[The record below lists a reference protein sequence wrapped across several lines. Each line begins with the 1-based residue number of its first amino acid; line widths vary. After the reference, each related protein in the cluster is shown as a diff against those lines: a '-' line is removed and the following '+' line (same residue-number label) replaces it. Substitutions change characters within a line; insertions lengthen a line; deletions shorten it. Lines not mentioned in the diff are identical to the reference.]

1 MSTTIGGGEFAA
13 DAQKKSA
20 PKRMLPRSMPTIEIV
35 NQKGGSA
42 KTAVASHTIFRAVGR
57 NLRTLAIDFDKQA
70 SLTSFFNVQAGEG
83 YATSAQCFDGPIA
96 AVPVKCG
103 NYLDFLPAD
112 RALRMCSG
120 AGAEAALHA
129 AANAVARMAIVGG
142 KTLRAIA
149 EQHGWTQNAVRH
161 GTEQVWKQIVHL
173 RQSWFHHGSQVTAE
187 TPPGWIQMA
196 VPAELVDAFRSQI
209 EQWKSTS
216 AATPDAAPVRKR
228 TRAAR

>member
-1 MSTTIGGGEFAA
+1 
-13 DAQKKSA
+13 
-20 PKRMLPRSMPTIEIV
+20 MLPRRMPTIEIV

-57 NLRTLAIDFDKQA
+57 NMRTLAIDFDKQA

-129 AANAVARMAIVGG
+129 AANGG
-142 KTLRAIA
+142 GAHGDRRRQDAACDSGAAWMDA
-149 EQHGWTQNAVRH
+149 ERRSARH
-161 GTEQVWKQIVHL
+161 GTGLE
-173 RQSWFHHGSQVTAE
+173 A
-187 TPPGWIQMA
+187 
-196 VPAELVDAFRSQI
+196 DRS
-209 EQWKSTS
+209 S
-216 AATPDAAPVRKR
+216 AAVVVSSWLAGDSRDAAGLDPDGRPRR
-228 TRAAR
+228 TR